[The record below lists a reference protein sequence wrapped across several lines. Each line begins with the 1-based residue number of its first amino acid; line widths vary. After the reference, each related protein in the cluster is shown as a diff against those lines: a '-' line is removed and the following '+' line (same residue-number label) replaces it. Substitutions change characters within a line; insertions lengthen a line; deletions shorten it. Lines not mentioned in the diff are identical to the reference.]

1 MTTRDHDGWNNT
13 HLASSPES
21 LGEDQAV
28 RVRRGRGQCVTHSLS
43 SSANSQ
49 RARRAALFSYFLWKP
64 QKHYQETGGI
74 CTSSALIPPHI
85 SSRYD
90 KGGALGPSF
99 WSTAASSIAKLVNGH
114 LYLFFFFFFATSCG
128 LQDPWPG
135 IEPCPQQRKH
145 QALTTGPPGNSQICI
160 IFMVFTIMVKCKNS
174 AMGGPGFPFWP
185 CQWVGLDQL
194 FN

>member
-114 LYLFFFFFFATSCG
+114 LYLFFFFLPHLVACRI
-128 LQDPWPG
+128 P
-135 IEPCPQQRKH
+135 
-145 QALTTGPPGNSQICI
+145 
-160 IFMVFTIMVKCKNS
+160 
-174 AMGGPGFPFWP
+174 
-185 CQWVGLDQL
+185 DQEL
-194 FN
+194 NPVPSSESTKP

>member
-28 RVRRGRGQCVTHSLS
+28 RVRRGRGQRMTHSLR

-49 RARRAALFSYFLWKP
+49 RACRAALFSYFLWKP

-85 SSRYD
+85 PVDMTREVPS
-90 KGGALGPSF
+90 GLHFGVQLPVALPS
-99 WSTAASSIAKLVNGH
+99 WLMVICI
-114 LYLFFFFFFATSCG
+114 FFFFLPHLVACRI
-128 LQDPWPG
+128 P
-135 IEPCPQQRKH
+135 
-145 QALTTGPPGNSQICI
+145 
-160 IFMVFTIMVKCKNS
+160 
-174 AMGGPGFPFWP
+174 
-185 CQWVGLDQL
+185 DQEL
-194 FN
+194 NPVPSSESTKP